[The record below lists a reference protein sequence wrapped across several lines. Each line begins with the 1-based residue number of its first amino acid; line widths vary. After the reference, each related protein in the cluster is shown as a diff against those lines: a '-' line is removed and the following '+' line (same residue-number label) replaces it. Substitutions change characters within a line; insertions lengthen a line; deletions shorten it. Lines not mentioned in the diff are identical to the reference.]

1 MPKYHVDRSIEINVS
16 PEKAFAAVSDFSTWT
31 TWSPWLIAEPDAVV
45 KVTEDPSSV
54 GSIYSWEGEV
64 TGAGAVQHEELHSP
78 TTVRDEIRFLK
89 PFKSVAKVGFDIEA
103 VGDGSRVT
111 WSMDGSMPFFL
122 FWMIPAIK
130 CFIGMDYERGLK
142 MLKEWLET
150 GQIESKTT
158 FNPNATIGPLKVVG
172 LRQKVLMKD
181 IGPAMET
188 AIRSTAEQLEAAGI
202 STCGEVVSVFHHLN
216 VRSGMFEFTAGYAIP
231 DSVTPPEGMSVWSTP
246 TTKAFHAEHIGRY
259 EHLGNAWS
267 AANQHVRYK
276 KMKQSKVG
284 TFEIY
289 RNSPEDTPAA
299 ELHTDIYL
307 PLK

>member
-16 PEKAFAAVSDFSTWT
+16 PEKAFDAVTDFSTWT
-31 TWSPWLIAEPDAVV
+31 TWSPWLIAEPEAIV
-45 KVTEDPSSV
+45 KVSKDSSSV
-54 GSIYSWEGEV
+54 GSIYSWEGQV
-64 TGAGAVQHEELHSP
+64 TGVGEVEHKELHSP

-103 VGDGSRVT
+103 VADGSRVT

-122 FWMIPAIK
+122 FWMIPSIK
-130 CFIGMDYERGLK
+130 SFIGMDYERGLK

-150 GQIESKTT
+150 GEIQSKTT
-158 FNPNATIGPLKVVG
+158 FNPNATIGPLKVAGV
-172 LRQKVLMKD
+172 RTQALMKD
-181 IGPAMET
+181 IGPAMDT
-188 AIRSTAEQLEAAGI
+188 AIKSTTAKLEAAGI
-202 STCGEVVSVFHHLN
+202 SLGGEMVSVFHHLN
-216 VRSGMFEFTAGYAIP
+216 TKTGMFDFTAGYVIP
-231 DSVTPPEGMSVWSTP
+231 ESVTPPEGMSVWSTP
-246 TTKAFHAEHIGRY
+246 TTKAFHAQHIGSY

-284 TFEIY
+284 AFEIY
-289 RNSPEDTPAA
+289 RNSPKDTPAG